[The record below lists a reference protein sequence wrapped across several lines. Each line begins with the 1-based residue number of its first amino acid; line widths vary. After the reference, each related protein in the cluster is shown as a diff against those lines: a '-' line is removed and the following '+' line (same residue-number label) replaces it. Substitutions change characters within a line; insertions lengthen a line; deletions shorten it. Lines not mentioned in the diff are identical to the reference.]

1 MRNPAALRRCPTQ
14 ETERPSH
21 KSEGSSEGK
30 TRPRVRMSTT
40 TWREISSK
48 ISGGSPISEWQYVLT
63 GLAPIF
69 PTRTPHT
76 RPVFVLDQRVLR
88 LSSPAQA
95 LRAADEDSGGRA
107 YVATSLFAPSTKRFH
122 HEKKNMVA
130 SAQSA
135 QTSGVTPAVRTVWRY
150 QQSRASAG
158 PITTRLTS
166 QVKQTFLR

>member
-1 MRNPAALRRCPTQ
+1 MRNPAALRRCPTR

-21 KSEGSSEGK
+21 ISEGSSEGK
-30 TRPRVRMSTT
+30 TRPRGRMSTT

-69 PTRTPHT
+69 PTPTPHT

-107 YVATSLFAPSTKRFH
+107 WVVIPFAPSTKRF

-135 QTSGVTPAVRTVWRY
+135 RTSGVTPAVRTVSRY